1 MILKKPYAFLIK
13 YFKIIHLICLILI
26 TIITYNFQ
34 KVVTFFTNYNNTTT
48 IGEKAGSTYISFIF
62 LVLCLIVVAFF
73 IMMYFLMRKKDKPNK
88 FYLLGSIYYVIIFL
102 SLIYGINTINSLYT
116 ITMDIKVFR
125 ALHDIYLILYLPN
138 FLIAIMSFIRGFGF
152 DIKKFNFNKDLAELE
167 IKSEDNEEFE
177 FVLGTDNYV
186 IKRKIRRYFRE
197 LKYYFIEN
205 KVLVSIILGVAAVIL
220 LISLFINR
228 TIVNKIYHVGDTITT
243 SEFTIKLNK
252 AYITAKDYKG
262 NIIKE
267 DKKYVILNATI
278 SSNKTPSKS
287 LAPEYIYMSLGKYR
301 ISNIKTTLADSFK
314 DLGAS
319 YQNFKIT
326 DKEANYIFVFEV
338 DKTKYSRSYDLN
350 FFDGI
355 SYDKDNNL
363 IYNYKVA
370 NIKPQNIDLELK
382 SEDKNLNDTF
392 YIGSK
397 LYGNTELSIIKT
409 SISDKYEFTYDKCD
423 GETCMP
429 LTDIEFPDN
438 SLSNS
443 LLALNYN
450 IIIDKNSGLNDSNM
464 ASILTKLIKLKY
476 KQNDNYKEEAI
487 ISKNNSNLKNVL
499 LIDIPKYIVSSN
511 EIYIVISS
519 RENSYQI
526 KIK

>member
-13 YFKIIHLICLILI
+13 YFKLIHLICLILI

-34 KVVTFFTNYNNTTT
+34 KIVTFFTNYNNTTT
-48 IGEKAGSTYISFIF
+48 IGEKAGSSYISFVF
-62 LVLCLIVVAFF
+62 LILCLIVIAFF
-73 IMMYFLMRKKDKPNK
+73 ILMYFLMRKKDKPNK

-116 ITMDIKVFR
+116 ITMDIKIFR
-125 ALHDIYLILYLPN
+125 ALHDIYLILYIPN
-138 FLIAIMSFIRGFGF
+138 FFFAIMSFIRGFGF

-177 FVLGTDNYV
+177 FVLGTDTYI

-197 LKYYFIEN
+197 LKYYLIEN
-205 KVLVSIILGVAAVIL
+205 KLLVSIILGIIAIFL
-220 LISLFINR
+220 LISLFVNR
-228 TIVNKIYHVGDTITT
+228 TIINKTYHIGDTITT
-243 SEFTIKLNK
+243 SEFTIKLNN

-262 NIIKE
+262 NTIKE
-267 DKKYVILNATI
+267 DKKFVILNATI

-301 ISNIKTTLADSFK
+301 ISNIKTTLAESFK
-314 DLGAS
+314 DLGVS

-326 DKEANYIFVFEV
+326 DTKSNYIFVFEV

-355 SYDKDNNL
+355 TYDKDNNL

-370 NIKPQNIDLELK
+370 NIKPQNIDLELT
-382 SEDKNLNDTF
+382 SENKNLNDTF
-392 YIGSK
+392 NLGLK
-397 LYGNTELSIIKT
+397 LYGNTNLSIVKA
-409 SISDKYEFTYDKCD
+409 SILDKYEYTYDKCND
-423 GETCMP
+423 DSCTP
-429 LTDIEFPDN
+429 VVDIEFPDN

-443 LLALNYN
+443 LLVLNYN
-450 IIIDKNSGLNDSNM
+450 LITADNNGLDA
-464 ASILTKLIKLKY
+464 ASMTNILPKLIKLKY
-476 KQNDNYKEEAI
+476 KQNDNYLEETI
-487 ISKNNSNLKNVL
+487 ISKTNTNLKNTL

-511 EIYIVISS
+511 EIYIVVST